1 MTDTAVSLAT
11 PQPPWTLYTDR
22 QRWGF
27 VAILFLTYTSNVFD
41 RNVISVLLEPIRQE
55 FHASDTMLGV
65 LGGFSFTL
73 FNALLGIPIA
83 RWADRGNR
91 PNIITLALALWSLMT
106 VCCGLAASMLQLIAG
121 RVGVGVGEAGAV
133 PPAQSLIADY
143 FPPERRANAFAVYTS
158 GAVVGYLLSFGA
170 GGSIAAAY
178 GWRSAFLW
186 AGAPGLALALITWL
200 WLREPRRALAH
211 LRDSRTHE
219 ALRVTLK
226 CLWAKRSY
234 VFIVTGSTLYY
245 FVAYG
250 ALVFVPSFAIRV
262 LHIPLARVS
271 VSYGIVYAAAS
282 LIGTLGG
289 GALATRLSRHDS
301 RWLAWLAAV
310 ACPLAAPFYIAAFAT
325 SSYTTFLM
333 LLFVGATVLIGGL
346 PPAYAAIQSVCGP
359 QRRAMAVAITFFC
372 LTLIGGGFGP
382 ITTGAISDALSAT
395 QGTDSL
401 RYAMMMM
408 MSVLL
413 ITGWAFYAGGRSMPA
428 DLED

>member
-1 MTDTAVSLAT
+1 MTDTAAPLAA
-11 PQPPWTLYTDR
+11 PQPAWTLYTDR
-22 QRWGF
+22 QRWAF
-27 VAILFLTYTSNVFD
+27 LAILFLTYTSNVFD

-65 LGGFSFTL
+65 LGGFSFAI
-73 FNALLGIPIA
+73 FNAVLGIPIS

-91 PNIITLALALWSLMT
+91 PNIITMALALWSLMT
-106 VCCGLAASMLQLIAG
+106 VFCGLASSFLQLIVG
-121 RVGVGVGEAGAV
+121 RIGVGVGEAGAI
-133 PPAQSLIADY
+133 PPAQSLVADY

-158 GAVVGYLLSFGA
+158 GGVVGYLLSFGA
-170 GGSIAAAY
+170 GGFIAAAY

-186 AGAPGLALALITWL
+186 AGAPGLALALVTWL
-200 WLREPRRALAH
+200 WLREPRRELAH
-211 LRDSRTHE
+211 LRDSRNHE

-226 CLWAKRSY
+226 RLLAKRSY
-234 VFIVTGSTLYY
+234 VFIVMGFTLYY

-271 VSYGIVYAAAS
+271 LSYAVVYAAAS

-289 GALATRLSRHDS
+289 GALATRLARRDS

-310 ACPLAAPFYIAAFAT
+310 ACPIAAPFYLAAFAA
-325 SSYTTFLM
+325 SSYTTFLV
-333 LLFVGATVLIGGL
+333 LVFIGATLLIGGL
-346 PPAYAAIQSVCGP
+346 PPAYAAIQSVCGR
-359 QRRAMAVAITFFC
+359 QRRAMAVAITLFF

-382 ITTGAISDALSAT
+382 ITTGAISDALRPT
-395 QGTDSL
+395 QGVDSL
-401 RYAMMMM
+401 RYALMMM
-408 MSVLL
+408 MSILL
-413 ITGWAFYAGGRSMPA
+413 LTGWAFYKGGRSMPA